1 MVREQISSRDIIDPK
16 VISAMSKIPREQ
28 FVTGKYK
35 HLAYSDQP
43 LPIGKNQTISQPYV
57 VAFMTQALQLKRD
70 SRVLEIG
77 TGSGYQTA
85 VLAGIAKEVYTIEVI
100 KLLIDNARDSL
111 KQLGIK
117 NVRFKHSNGR
127 AGWQEFAPFDRII
140 VTAASEDIPRCLQDQ
155 LADGGLM
162 IIPVGRQHWS
172 QDLVLVTK
180 KKNRLLKE
188 KLLPVRFVPLVKK
201 TIEKNRG

>member
-1 MVREQISSRDIIDPK
+1 MVREQISSREIIDPK
-16 VISAMSKIPREQ
+16 VIRAMSKIPREQ
-28 FVTGKYK
+28 FVPDKYK

-43 LPIGKNQTISQPYV
+43 LPIGENQTISQPYV
-57 VAFMTQALQLKRD
+57 VAFMTQALQLKRS

-85 VLAGIAKEVYTIEVI
+85 ILASIAKEVYTIEVI
-100 KLLIDNARDSL
+100 KSLIDNARDSL

-117 NVRFKHSNGR
+117 NVRFKHANGR

-140 VTAASEDIPRCLQDQ
+140 VTAASEDIPRSLQDQ
-155 LADGGLM
+155 LVDGGLM
-162 IIPVGRQHWS
+162 IIPVGRQYWS

-180 KKNRLLKE
+180 KKNRLSKE
-188 KLLPVRFVPLVKK
+188 NLLPVRFVPLVKK
-201 TIEKNRG
+201 Q